1 MEKSDVLDKV
11 FSIRLF
17 SGVPEQDVMC
27 SVASYSCNGTLA
39 FQLYASPERF
49 TGVSNGSDPQRQFCE
64 PFGIATVNLPESGL
78 LPYNVQ
84 FIDEN
89 NLPGI
94 GAWLQKNNIASPTGY
109 HCPSGYCL
117 YEAYA
122 FNLTSKDLKEV
133 IDRRQDLGTTP
144 VGESTR
150 NTIKIK

>member
-1 MEKSDVLDKV
+1 MPPQE
-11 FSIRLF
+11 
-17 SGVPEQDVMC
+17 VMC

-39 FQLYASPERF
+39 FQLFGRSEYGESADSRRRYCDPY
-49 TGVSNGSDPQRQFCE
+49 GV
-64 PFGIATVNLPESGL
+64 ATVNLPESAF

-94 GAWLQKNNIASPTGY
+94 GAWLRANNIAHPTGY

-122 FNLTSKDLKEV
+122 FNLPEKDLKEV
-133 IDRRQDLGTTP
+133 MNRRNELGTAP
-144 VGESTR
+144 MAENQKNSM
-150 NTIKIK
+150 KIK

>member
-1 MEKSDVLDKV
+1 MPPQE
-11 FSIRLF
+11 
-17 SGVPEQDVMC
+17 VMC

-39 FQLYASPERF
+39 FQLFGRSEYGESADSR
-49 TGVSNGSDPQRQFCE
+49 RQFCD
-64 PFGIATVNLPESGL
+64 PYGVATVNLPESAF

-94 GAWLQKNNIASPTGY
+94 GAWLRANNIAHPTGY

-122 FNLTSKDLKEV
+122 FNLPEKDLKEV
-133 IDRRQDLGTTP
+133 MNRRNELGTAP
-144 VGESTR
+144 MAENQKNSM
-150 NTIKIK
+150 KIK

>member
-1 MEKSDVLDKV
+1 M
-11 FSIRLF
+11 
-17 SGVPEQDVMC
+17 PPQDIMC

-39 FQLYASPERF
+39 FQLFGKSEYGETADSR
-49 TGVSNGSDPQRQFCE
+49 RQFCD
-64 PFGIATVNLPESGL
+64 PYGVATVNLPESAF

-94 GAWLQKNNIASPTGY
+94 GAWLRANNIAHPTGF

-122 FNLTSKDLKEV
+122 FNLPEKELKEV
-133 IDRRQDLGTTP
+133 MTRRNELGTTP
-144 VGESTR
+144 VAESQR
-150 NTIKIK
+150 NSIKIK

>member
-1 MEKSDVLDKV
+1 MDNNDILEKVY
-11 FSIRLF
+11 SIRLF
-17 SGVPEQDVMC
+17 SSMPPQEVMC

-39 FQLYASPERF
+39 FQLFGRSEYGESADSRRRYCDPY
-49 TGVSNGSDPQRQFCE
+49 GV
-64 PFGIATVNLPESGL
+64 ATVNLPESAF

-94 GAWLQKNNIASPTGY
+94 GAWLRANNIAHPTGY

-122 FNLTSKDLKEV
+122 FNLPEKDLKEV
-133 IDRRQDLGTTP
+133 MNRRNELGTAP
-144 VGESTR
+144 MAENQKNSM
-150 NTIKIK
+150 KIK

>member
-1 MEKSDVLDKV
+1 MPPQE
-11 FSIRLF
+11 
-17 SGVPEQDVMC
+17 VMC

-39 FQLYASPERF
+39 FQLFGRSEYGEPADSRRQYCDPY
-49 TGVSNGSDPQRQFCE
+49 GV
-64 PFGIATVNLPESGL
+64 ATVNLPESAF

-94 GAWLQKNNIASPTGY
+94 GAWLRANNIAHPTGY

-122 FNLTSKDLKEV
+122 FNLPEKDLKEV
-133 IDRRQDLGTTP
+133 MNRRSELGTAP
-144 VGESTR
+144 MAENQKNSM
-150 NTIKIK
+150 KIK

>member
-39 FQLYASPERF
+39 FQLFASPERF
-49 TGVSNGSDPQRQFCE
+49 SGGSNGSDLRRLFCE
-64 PFGIATVNLPESGL
+64 PFGVVTVNLPESGL
-78 LPYNVQ
+78 LPHNVQ

-122 FNLTSKDLKEV
+122 FNLSSKDLKEV
-133 IDRRQDLGTTP
+133 IDRRQDLGMNP
-144 VGESTR
+144 VGESSR
-150 NTIKIK
+150 NTMKIK